1 MQERSE
7 ACGSR
12 NRPYSRHLLR
22 MTSLEVG
29 VSMSGQRHSCP
40 VSECV
45 SRERVEKGYPT
56 SSLPPTRAATDNTLL
71 SGMGGDNGPKE
82 EPWGAGQERDEQRAL
97 FTTSTTSSS
106 ALSPRAPKNWA
117 AQGTCVQ
124 GLALPTALLYVSGTS
139 LNHLF
144 PCLLEATVVSFYCYQ

>member
-1 MQERSE
+1 
-7 ACGSR
+7 
-12 NRPYSRHLLR
+12 

-40 VSECV
+40 GSECV

-82 EPWGAGQERDEQRAL
+82 EPWGAGQERDGQRAL
-97 FTTSTTSSS
+97 FTTSATSSS
-106 ALSPRAPKNWA
+106 ALSP
-117 AQGTCVQ
+117 QGPQELGGTRHLRSGPSSAH
-124 GLALPTALLYVSGTS
+124 GLAVCQRHLPEPLVSLPARSHSGKFLLLSVK
-139 LNHLF
+139 
-144 PCLLEATVVSFYCYQ
+144 PAPPPRRPP